1 MTKTVAKAKDSMEPG
16 IGGEPSDG
24 SHEDAEGDASQL
36 KRALEDLTHRFDRL
50 DWVELAA
57 TVVLSLAVLVAAW
70 SAYQAS
76 LWGGVQ
82 AANASQYA
90 AQVTES
96 SEITTLITAQLESDS
111 QAISTWLIM
120 AAEGNERGMQI
131 LEERFDD
138 TLRPA
143 FDAWIAGSID
153 GDVPPGLP
161 QDLPEYEAGFADLF
175 EAKDF
180 YFTGAAEA
188 TATAAE
194 ANRTGD
200 SFVLVTVIMASV
212 MFFAG
217 VGTKL
222 KGKTTRLT
230 LLVVAGVLCAGA
242 IAAMLSLPLRPV
254 SF

>member
-1 MTKTVAKAKDSMEPG
+1 MDPG
-16 IGGEPSDG
+16 IGGEASDG
-24 SHEDAEGDASQL
+24 SPADAESAVSQL
-36 KRALEDLTHRFDRL
+36 GRALDDLAHRFDRV

-82 AANASQYA
+82 ARNASQYTA
-90 AQVTES
+90 DLTES
-96 SEITTLITAQLESDS
+96 SELTTLITAQFEADS
-111 QAISTWLIM
+111 QAIVTWLIM
-120 AAEGNERGMQI
+120 AADDNERGMQI
-131 LEERFDD
+131 LEERFND

-143 FDAWIAGSID
+143 FDAWIAGSTD

-161 QDLPEYEAGFADLF
+161 QELPEYEEGFEELL
-175 EAKDF
+175 EVKNF
-180 YFTGAAEA
+180 YTTGAAEA
-188 TATAAE
+188 TEAAAE
-194 ANRTGD
+194 ANRTSD

-217 VGTKL
+217 IGTKL
-222 KGKTTRLT
+222 RGHATRIT
-230 LLVVAGVLCAGA
+230 MLVVAVLLCAGA
-242 IAAMLSLPLRPV
+242 IAAMLTLPQQPV

>member
-1 MTKTVAKAKDSMEPG
+1 MDPG
-16 IGGEPSDG
+16 TGNEPSDG
-24 SHEDAEGDASQL
+24 STAEAESDVSQL
-36 KRALEDLTHRFDRL
+36 RRALDDLVHRFDRL
-50 DWVELAA
+50 DWVEVAA
-57 TVVLSLAVLVAAW
+57 TVVLSLAVLVASW

-82 AANASQYA
+82 AANASQYTG
-90 AQVTES
+90 QLTES
-96 SEITTLITAQLESDS
+96 SELTTLITTQLEADS
-111 QAISTWLIM
+111 QAMSTWLIM
-120 AAEGNERGMQI
+120 AADGNDRGMQV

-143 FDAWIAGSID
+143 FDTWMAGSID

-161 QDLPEYEAGFADLF
+161 QDLPEDEAGFEELF

-180 YFTGAAEA
+180 YFAGATEA
-188 TATAAE
+188 IETAAE

-200 SFVLVTVIMASV
+200 SFILVTVIMASV
-212 MFFAG
+212 LFFAG

-230 LLVVAGVLCAGA
+230 MLIVAGLLCAGA
-242 IAAMLSLPLRPV
+242 TAAMLSLPQRPV
-254 SF
+254 DF

>member
-1 MTKTVAKAKDSMEPG
+1 MDPES
-16 IGGEPSDG
+16 GGEPSDG
-24 SHEDAEGDASQL
+24 SPADAESAASQL
-36 KRALEDLTHRFDRL
+36 GRALDDLAHRFDQR

-57 TVVLSLAVLVAAW
+57 AVVLSLAVLVAAW

-82 AANASQYA
+82 SANASQYTGHL
-90 AQVTES
+90 TES
-96 SEITTLITAQLESDS
+96 SEVATLITAQMESDS
-111 QAISTWLIM
+111 QAMSTWLTM
-120 AAEGNERGMQI
+120 AAEDNERGMQI
-131 LEERFDD
+131 LEERFEE

-143 FDAWIAGSID
+143 FDAWMAGSTN
-153 GDVPPGLP
+153 GDSPPGLP
-161 QDLPEYEAGFADLF
+161 QDLPEYVEGFDELLEVKSFHVTHANV
-175 EAKDF
+175 
-180 YFTGAAEA
+180 AAE
-188 TATAAE
+188 TAAD

-222 KGKTTRLT
+222 KGQATRLT
-230 LLVVAGVLCAGA
+230 MLVVAGLLFAGA
-242 IAAMLSLPLRPV
+242 LAAMLTLPQQPV

>member
-1 MTKTVAKAKDSMEPG
+1 MDPES
-16 IGGEPSDG
+16 GGEPSDG
-24 SHEDAEGDASQL
+24 LPADAESAASHL
-36 KRALEDLTHRFDRL
+36 GRALDDLAHRFDQR

-82 AANASQYA
+82 SANASQYTGSL
-90 AQVTES
+90 TES
-96 SEITTLITAQLESDS
+96 SEVATLITAQMESDS
-111 QAISTWLIM
+111 QAMSTWLTM
-120 AAEGNERGMQI
+120 AAEDNERGMQI
-131 LEERFDD
+131 LEERFDE

-143 FDAWIAGSID
+143 FDAWIAGSTE
-153 GDVPPGLP
+153 GDIPPGLP
-161 QDLPEYEAGFADLF
+161 QDLPEYVEGFEELLEVKSF
-175 EAKDF
+175 H
-180 YFTGAAEA
+180 FTNATVAAEA
-188 TATAAE
+188 AAD

-212 MFFAG
+212 LFFAG

-222 KGKTTRLT
+222 KGQTMRITM
-230 LLVVAGVLCAGA
+230 LVVASLLCAAA
-242 IAAMLSLPLRPV
+242 IAAMLSLPHQPV

>member
-1 MTKTVAKAKDSMEPG
+1 MDPG
-16 IGGEPSDG
+16 IGGEPADG
-24 SHEDAEGDASQL
+24 PPADAESASSQFG
-36 KRALEDLTHRFDRL
+36 RALDDLVHRFDQR

-82 AANASQYA
+82 SANASAYTGSL
-90 AQVTES
+90 TES
-96 SEITTLITAQLESDS
+96 SEVTTLITAQFEADA
-111 QAISTWLIM
+111 QAISAWLMM
-120 AAEGNERGMQI
+120 ASEDNERGMQI
-131 LEERFDD
+131 LEDRFDD

-143 FDAWIAGSID
+143 FDAWLAGSID
-153 GDVPPGLP
+153 GDLPPGAP
-161 QDLPEYEAGFADLF
+161 QDLPEYEEGFDDLL
-175 EAKDF
+175 EAKSF
-180 YFTGAAEA
+180 HSIRAAEA
-188 TATAAE
+188 SAAAAE

-200 SFVLVTVIMASV
+200 SYVLITVIMASV

-222 KGKTTRLT
+222 SGKLVRITM
-230 LLVVAGVLCAGA
+230 LVVAGLLCAGA
-242 IAAMLSLPLRPV
+242 IAAMLSLPQQPV

>member
-1 MTKTVAKAKDSMEPG
+1 MDPG

-24 SHEDAEGDASQL
+24 SPADAESAASQL
-36 KRALEDLTHRFDRL
+36 GRALDDLAHRFDQR

-82 AANASQYA
+82 SASASQYTGHL
-90 AQVTES
+90 TES
-96 SEITTLITAQLESDS
+96 SEVTTLITAQLESDS

-120 AAEGNERGMQI
+120 AAEDNESGMQV
-131 LEERFDD
+131 LEERFED

-143 FDAWIAGSID
+143 FDAWIAGSTE
-153 GDVPPGLP
+153 GEVPPGLP
-161 QDLPEYEAGFADLF
+161 QELPEYEEGFNELLEVKSF
-175 EAKDF
+175 H
-180 YFTGAAEA
+180 FTSATEAAE
-188 TATAAE
+188 TAAE
-194 ANRTGD
+194 ANRTSD

-222 KGKTTRLT
+222 KGQATRIT
-230 LLVVAGVLCAGA
+230 MLVVASLLCAAA
-242 IAAMLSLPLRPV
+242 IAAMLSLPQQPV

>member
-1 MTKTVAKAKDSMEPG
+1 MDPGSGSEPA
-16 IGGEPSDG
+16 DG
-24 SHEDAEGDASQL
+24 SPADAESAASQL
-36 KRALEDLTHRFDRL
+36 GRALDDLAHRFDQR

-82 AANASQYA
+82 SANASQYTGHL
-90 AQVTES
+90 TES
-96 SEITTLITAQLESDS
+96 SEVATLITAQMESDS
-111 QAISTWLIM
+111 QAMSTWLTM
-120 AAEGNERGMQI
+120 AAEDNERGMQI
-131 LEERFDD
+131 LEERFEE

-143 FDAWIAGSID
+143 FDAWMAGSTN
-153 GDVPPGLP
+153 GDIPPGLP
-161 QDLPEYEAGFADLF
+161 QDLPEYLEGFDELLEVKSFHVTNANV
-175 EAKDF
+175 
-180 YFTGAAEA
+180 AAE
-188 TATAAE
+188 TAAD

-212 MFFAG
+212 LFFAG

-222 KGKTTRLT
+222 KGQTMRITMLA
-230 LLVVAGVLCAGA
+230 VASLLCAAA
-242 IAAMLSLPLRPV
+242 IAAMLSLPHQPV

>member
-1 MTKTVAKAKDSMEPG
+1 MNTGT
-16 IGGEPSDG
+16 GGEPSDG
-24 SHEDAEGDASQL
+24 SPADVESAASQL
-36 KRALEDLTHRFDRL
+36 GRALDDLAHRFDQR
-50 DWVELAA
+50 DWAELAA
-57 TVVLSLAVLVAAW
+57 TVVLSLAVLVATW
-70 SAYQAS
+70 SAYQAA

-82 AANASQYA
+82 ASNASQYTG
-90 AQVTES
+90 QLTES
-96 SEITTLITAQLESDS
+96 NDLTTLITAQFESDS

-120 AAEGNERGMQI
+120 AAEDNERGMQI

-143 FDAWIAGSID
+143 FDAWMAGSID

-161 QDLPEYEAGFADLF
+161 QDLPEYEEGFDELL
-175 EAKDF
+175 EAKNF
-180 YFTGAAEA
+180 LFASATEA
-188 TATAAE
+188 RETAGE
-194 ANRTGD
+194 ANRTSD

-222 KGKTTRLT
+222 KGQATRLT
-230 LLVVAGVLCAGA
+230 MLVVAGLLFAGA
-242 IAAMLSLPLRPV
+242 LAAMLTLPQQPV

>member
-1 MTKTVAKAKDSMEPG
+1 MTVAG
-16 IGGEPSDG
+16 NDG
-24 SHEDAEGDASQL
+24 TEHEHHESLVG
-36 KRALEDLTHRFDRL
+36 RAFADVVHRFDRV

-57 TVVLSLAVLVAAW
+57 TVVMSLAVVVAAW

-82 AANASQYA
+82 AANANQYS
-90 AQVTES
+90 AQLTES
-96 SEITTLITAQLESDS
+96 SEITTLITAQHEADP
-111 QAISTWLIM
+111 QAISTWLTM
-120 AAEGNERGMQI
+120 AADENEQGMQI

-153 GDVPPGLP
+153 GEVPPGLP
-161 QDLPEYEAGFADLF
+161 QDLPEYEAGF
-175 EAKDF
+175 EALLDAMSF
-180 YFTGAAEA
+180 YVAGAAEA

-194 ANRTGD
+194 ANRTSD
-200 SFVLVTVIMASV
+200 RFVLVTVIMASV
-212 MFFAG
+212 LFFAG

-222 KGKTTRLT
+222 TRHSIRVT
-230 LLVVAGVLCAGA
+230 MLVVAGLLCATA
-242 IAAMLSLPLRPV
+242 IVAMLSLPQRPV

>member
-1 MTKTVAKAKDSMEPG
+1 MDPG
-16 IGGEPSDG
+16 IGGEPSG
-24 SHEDAEGDASQL
+24 SSPADAEGAASQFG
-36 KRALEDLTHRFDRL
+36 RALDDLVQRFDQR

-82 AANASQYA
+82 SANASTYTGSL
-90 AQVTES
+90 TES
-96 SEITTLITAQLESDS
+96 SEVTTLITAQFEADA
-111 QAISTWLIM
+111 QAVSAWLSM
-120 AAEGNERGMQI
+120 AAEDNERGMRI

-143 FDAWIAGSID
+143 FDAWLAGSID
-153 GDVPPGLP
+153 GDLPPGVP
-161 QDLPEYEAGFADLF
+161 QDLPEYEASFEELF
-175 EAKDF
+175 EVKSFHFAKA
-180 YFTGAAEA
+180 TEAA
-188 TATAAE
+188 ATAAE
-194 ANRTGD
+194 ANRTSD
-200 SFVLVTVIMASV
+200 SYVLVTVIMASV

-222 KGKTTRLT
+222 KGQAMRITM
-230 LLVVAGVLCAGA
+230 LVVASLLCAGA
-242 IAAMLSLPLRPV
+242 IAAMLSLPQQPV